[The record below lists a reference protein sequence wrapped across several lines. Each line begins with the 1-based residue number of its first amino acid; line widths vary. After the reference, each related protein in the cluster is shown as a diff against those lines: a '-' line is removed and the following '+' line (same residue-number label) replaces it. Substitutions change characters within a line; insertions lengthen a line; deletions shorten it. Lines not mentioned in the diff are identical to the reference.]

1 MVIKMGFLNLNV
13 ANMIQNN
20 DEIIANYQEHAL
32 NLGSVCSPI
41 WRNLLKEKEKDFQK
55 VA

>member
-1 MVIKMGFLNLNV
+1 
-13 ANMIQNN
+13 MIRNN

-32 NLGSVCSPI
+32 KLGSVSSPI
-41 WRNLLKEKEKDFQK
+41 WKHLLKGKEKVFQE